1 MEASSLKKY
10 VRISRRKIGRLA
22 RELSGLRLVQ
32 AKAKMAILPQES
44 ARQLF
49 KALRS
54 AEANYQVKNPNFN
67 TDNLVVKSAVVEV
80 GPTISRMLPRA
91 RGSADMLK
99 KRSAHIR
106 VVVSDGAKAPAA
118 AKA

>member
-1 MEASSLKKY
+1 MEATSIKKY

-22 RELSGLRLVQ
+22 RELNGLGMAQ
-32 AKAKMAILPQES
+32 AKAKMALLPQES

-80 GPTISRMLPRA
+80 GPSFARMLPRA
-91 RGSADMLK
+91 RGSADQMK

-118 AKA
+118 GK